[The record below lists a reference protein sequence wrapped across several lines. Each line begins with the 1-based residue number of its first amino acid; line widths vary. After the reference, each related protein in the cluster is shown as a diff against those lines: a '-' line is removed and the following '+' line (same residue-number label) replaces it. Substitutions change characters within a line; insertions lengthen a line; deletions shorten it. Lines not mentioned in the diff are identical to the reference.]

1 MRYYVAYM
9 RRRGSK
15 NAFRKVKVAAPDL
28 QTATKSILDIC
39 EIKGKVEL
47 WQG

>member
-1 MRYYVAYM
+1 MKYYVAYM
-9 RRRGSK
+9 RRKGSK
-15 NAFRKVKVAAPDL
+15 NAFRKVKVLSTDL
-28 QTATKSILDIC
+28 ETAIKSIKEVC